1 MAAPSCPAGQRW
13 ILHLDMDAFFASVEV
28 LDNPALAGKPVI
40 VGGGERGVVSAASY
54 PARAFGVRSGMPSA
68 QARKLCPHG
77 IFLHGSHSRY
87 GEVSRLAMA
96 ALAQFSPI
104 MEQASVDEA
113 YLDMT
118 GMEPFLGPPEAM
130 GRAVKDAVRRA
141 TGGLACS
148 VGLAPV
154 KFLAKIASDW
164 NKPDGLFVLH
174 PTMVDDFLI
183 ALPVGKIP
191 GVGGKSE
198 ARLRQL
204 GIRTVGDLRRL
215 SPAFFV
221 REFGKWGQALWDRAH
236 GIDPRGLTSHWDAK
250 SEGAEVTLDHD
261 TADRELLA
269 RHLYQQCHRVGR
281 RLRKDGRTARTIT
294 LKLKDRDFKSITR
307 SRTVELPVASTDGL
321 FEVAKSLL
329 DKEKLSRPLRL
340 IGVSASGFFALP
352 RQLPLFD
359 DAEARRE
366 ERRQT
371 LDKTL
376 DDIEARFGRGAV
388 QRGRAVGTHDRE
400 SIQKSRRENPGGLE
414 KDCSEE

>member
-1 MAAPSCPAGQRW
+1 MAAPPCPSGQRW

-28 LDNPALAGKPVI
+28 LDNPDLAGKPVI
-40 VGGGERGVVSAASY
+40 VGGEDRGVVSAASY

-77 IFLHGSHSRY
+77 IFLRGRHGRY
-87 GEVSRLAMA
+87 GEVSRLAMT
-96 ALAQFSPI
+96 ALARFSPV

-118 GMEPFLGPPEAM
+118 GMDSFLGPPEAM
-130 GRAVKDAVRRA
+130 GRAVKEAVRQA

-174 PTMVDDFLI
+174 PQAVEAFLM

-198 ARLRQL
+198 ARLKQL
-204 GIRTVGDLRRL
+204 SIRTVGDVRRL
-215 SPAFFV
+215 SASFYV
-221 REFGKWGQALWDRAH
+221 REFGKWGQALWERAH
-236 GIDPRGLTSHWDAK
+236 GIDPRELVPHWDAK
-250 SEGAEVTLDHD
+250 SEGAEVTLEHD

-269 RHLYQQCHRVGR
+269 RHLYQQCLRVGR
-281 RLRKDGRTARTIT
+281 RLRKDGRMARTIT
-294 LKLKDRDFKSITR
+294 LKLKDRDFKSVTR

-321 FEVAKSLL
+321 YEVAKCML
-329 DKEKLSRPLRL
+329 DKEKLSRPIRL
-340 IGVSASGFFALP
+340 IGVSASGFALPP
-352 RQLPLFD
+352 RQLSLFED
-359 DAEARRE
+359 QDARRE
-366 ERRQT
+366 DERQA
-371 LDKTL
+371 LDKVL
-376 DDIEARFGRGAV
+376 DGIEERFGRGAV
-388 QRGRAVGTHDRE
+388 LRGRALRG
-400 SIQKSRRENPGGLE
+400 S
-414 KDCSEE
+414 